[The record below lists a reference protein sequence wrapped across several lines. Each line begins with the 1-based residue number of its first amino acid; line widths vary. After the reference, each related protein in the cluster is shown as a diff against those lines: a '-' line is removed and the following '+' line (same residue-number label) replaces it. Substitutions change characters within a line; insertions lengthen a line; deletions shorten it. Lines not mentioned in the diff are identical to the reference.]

1 MKRIT
6 GTLAIGGLL
15 TGLAALGLSQ
25 APDASAQSF
34 YKGKTIKMIVRSAP
48 GGGYDFYGR
57 LLARHMP
64 RHIPGNPDMIVINMP
79 GAGGIVAANYLA
91 NRAKRNGTEIAI
103 LTRELALAQRTGE
116 VGVKYDLKKLS
127 PVGSAAS
134 STFLIVMGKNQPI
147 KTYEQLKN
155 SSKPVLFAAT
165 GPGAGSYQYPAVLKQ
180 DGMNVKII
188 TGVIGGQ
195 ARFLSI
201 ERGEVNGTANS
212 YESTRKA
219 IKEFGLI
226 PILYNGAPIAALKGV
241 PHIGTHLS
249 KNGKAIAALMGAPL
263 AAGRPF
269 FTTPDV
275 PADRLKML
283 QAAFKAAL
291 HDPKLL
297 KEAKRAKRNV
307 AWTDPSLMTR
317 INAQILGASDT
328 VIAAFKAGSK
338 KPKKDLSKFL
348 KHMGMVTKIKRKGR
362 RIWIDHKGNEV
373 MAKISGSRTKITLN
387 GKKVKRKAVKVGMN
401 CQFTYPKPGAE
412 AAMVDCK

>member
-6 GTLAIGGLL
+6 GTLAMGGLL

-219 IKEFGLI
+219 IQEFGLI

-269 FTTPDV
+269 FTTPGV
-275 PADRLKML
+275 PADRLKIL

-317 INAQILGASDT
+317 INTQILGASDT

-348 KHMGMVTKIKRKGR
+348 KHMGVVTKIKRKGR
-362 RIWIDHKGNEV
+362 RIWIDHKGSEV
-373 MAKISGSRTKITLN
+373 MAKISGSRTKVTLN

>member
-1 MKRIT
+1 MKRLT
-6 GTLAIGGLL
+6 GVIAFGGLL
-15 TGLAALGLSQ
+15 AGLTAWSVADAPSAA
-25 APDASAQSF
+25 AQSF
-34 YKGKTIKMIVRSAP
+34 YEGKTVKMIVRSAP

-64 RHIPGNPDMIVINMP
+64 KHMPGNPKFIVINMP

-91 NRAKRNGTEIAI
+91 QRAKRNGTEIAI
-103 LTRELALAQRTGE
+103 LTRELALAQRAGE
-116 VGVKYDLKKLS
+116 VGVKYDLRKLN

-134 STFLIVMGKNQPI
+134 STFMIVMGKNQPI

-155 SSKPVLFAAT
+155 ATKPVLFAAT
-165 GPGAGSYQYPAVLKQ
+165 GPGAGSYQYPALLKQ
-180 DGMNVKII
+180 DGFNIKII

-219 IKEFGLI
+219 IQEFGLI
-226 PILYNGAPIAALKGV
+226 PILYNGAPIPALKGV
-241 PHIGTHLS
+241 PHIDTYLS
-249 KNGKAIAALMGAPL
+249 EKGKAIAALMGAPL

-275 PADRLKML
+275 PSNRLKIL
-283 QAAFKAAL
+283 RAAFKAAL
-291 HDPKLL
+291 HDPDLL
-297 KEAKRAKRNV
+297 REAKRAKRNV
-307 AWTDPSLMTR
+307 AWTDPDVMDK
-317 INAQILGASDT
+317 INRRILGASDD
-328 VIAAFKAGSK
+328 VIAAFKAGAK

-348 KHMGMVTKIKRKGR
+348 KHMGVVTATKRGGR
-362 RIWIDHKGNEV
+362 RITIDYQGKEV
-373 MAKISGSRTKITLN
+373 TAKVSGSRTKVTLN
-387 GKKVKRKAVKVGMN
+387 GKKVKRKAIKVGMN
-401 CQFTYPKPGAE
+401 CQFTYPKPGEE

>member
-1 MKRIT
+1 MKTIS
-6 GTLAIGGLL
+6 GTLVFSSLLAGVATFGLGQ
-15 TGLAALGLSQ
+15 TS
-25 APDASAQSF
+25 DASAQSF

-64 RHIPGNPDMIVINMP
+64 KHIPGNPSMVVINMP

-103 LTRELALAQRTGE
+103 LTRELALAQRTKE
-116 VGVKYDLKKLS
+116 VGVKYDLRQLNAI
-127 PVGSAAS
+127 GSAAS
-134 STFLIVMGKNQPI
+134 STFLVVMGRNQPI
-147 KTYEQLKN
+147 KTYEQLTK
-155 SSKPVLFAAT
+155 STKPVLFAAT
-165 GPGAGSYQYPAVLKQ
+165 GPGAGSYQYPALLKQ
-180 DGMNVKII
+180 DGYNVKII

-212 YESTRKA
+212 YESTSKA

-226 PILYNGAPIAALKGV
+226 PILYNGAPIDALKGV
-241 PHIGTHLS
+241 PHISKYLS
-249 KNGKAIAALMGAPL
+249 PNGKAIAALMGAPL

-269 FTTPDV
+269 FTSPDV
-275 PADRLKML
+275 PAAHLKIL
-283 QAAFKAAL
+283 RAAFKAAL
-291 HDPKLL
+291 HDPQLL

-307 AWTDPSLMTR
+307 AWTDPSVMTK
-317 INAQILGASDT
+317 INQEILGASDQ

-348 KHMGMVTKIKRKGR
+348 KHMGAVTKIKKGGR
-362 RIWIDHKGNEV
+362 SVWIDHEGREV
-373 MAKISGSRTKITLN
+373 MAKISGSRTKVTVM
-387 GKKVKRKAVKVGMN
+387 GKKAKRKAIKIGMN

>member
-1 MKRIT
+1 MKRLS
-6 GTLAIGGLL
+6 GAAALVGLFA
-15 TGLAALGLSQ
+15 GLASWGMVDMPNAI
-25 APDASAQSF
+25 AQF

-64 RHIPGNPDMIVINMP
+64 NHIPG
-79 GAGGIVAANYLA
+79 GAGGIVAANYLM
-91 NRAKRNGTEIAI
+91 NRAKRDGTEIAI
-103 LTRELALAQRTGE
+103 LTRELALAQRAGE
-116 VGVKYDLKKLS
+116 VGIKYDLRKLN

-134 STFLIVMGKNQPI
+134 STFLIVMGKDQPI

-155 SSKPVLFAAT
+155 SKKPVLFAAT
-165 GPGAGSYQYPAVLKQ
+165 GPGAGSYQYPALLKK
-180 DGMNVKII
+180 DGFNIKII

-219 IKEFGLI
+219 ITEFGLI
-226 PILYNGAPIAALKGV
+226 PILYNGAPIAPLKGV
-241 PHIGTHLS
+241 PHIDKYLS
-249 KNGKAIAALMGAPL
+249 SDGKAISALMGAPL

-275 PADRLKML
+275 PAEQLNILR
-283 QAAFKAAL
+283 AAFKAAL

-307 AWTDPSLMTR
+307 AWTDPAVMDR
-317 INAQILGASDT
+317 INRQILGASDQ
-328 VIAAFKAGSK
+328 VIAAFKAGAK
-338 KPKKDLSKFL
+338 KPKRDLSKFL
-348 KHMGMVTKIKRKGR
+348 KHLGPVTKIKRGGR
-362 RIWIDHKGNEV
+362 RIWIDYKGKEV
-373 MAKISGSRTKITLN
+373 MAKISGSRTKVTVM
-387 GKKVKRKAVKVGMN
+387 GKKAKRKAIQVGMN
-401 CQFTYPKPGAE
+401 CQFTYPKPGGE
-412 AAMVDCK
+412 AALVDCK